1 MTNSTSV
8 VNTPLRRS
16 ARFLHLHKTPPPQ
29 PQDPNT
35 QNPKF
40 TNNRRRSAR
49 LDSTPKTQTRKIK
62 ASKEPCRPSC
72 GSREP
77 PRLNDGVVSSQSLR
91 RSPRF
96 CSNPIAE
103 QVVKKSGNEKSKK
116 RSSAAKFKKRKRKS
130 EVGVKLCEEIEVP
143 RISIVM
149 GLKAFRAEGMKMKDR
164 EIGEENEE
172 INVKRERKCGEE
184 GKKSGKIRIEGWTKE
199 QEVALQR
206 AYFATKPTPHFWKK
220 VSKLVPGKSSQE
232 CFDKVHSEHLT
243 PTQPRPQSRANKRN
257 SSPVEQF
264 SLSASKLLKPIQ
276 PKIKRSSCNK
286 QKSHLTQ
293 KIVRNLLQKNCHID
307 KDYEADLFSVLEP
320 NTSSS
325 VKVSG
330 QNGLLSTPKL
340 LQKNQEFLQKYQE
353 RSSGQKK
360 PLSRFSS
367 SCGTALVSPP
377 VLKQVKNIALHEKY
391 IDQLQN
397 REAKRKAASAR
408 ADRIVTGKEN
418 KRGIPGLE
426 FDVVRAAKIAMVT
439 DAQNAINQLQHLQ
452 ANTMRESFDFDCDS
466 VSCDDDEGESEL

>member
-1 MTNSTSV
+1 MTKSTSI

-49 LDSTPKTQTRKIK
+49 LDSTPKTQTRKMK

-116 RSSAAKFKKRKRKS
+116 R
-130 EVGVKLCEEIEVP
+130 
-143 RISIVM
+143 ISIVM

-184 GKKSGKIRIEGWTKE
+184 GKKSGKIRIEEGGQKNKRWHCRE
-199 QEVALQR
+199 HISLR
-206 AYFATKPTPHFWKK
+206 SPLLI
-220 VSKLVPGKSSQE
+220 SGRRLPGKSSQE

-243 PTQPRPQSRANKRN
+243 PTQPRPQSRANKIN
-257 SSPVEQF
+257 SSPIEQF
-264 SLSASKLLKPIQ
+264 SLSAKKPGI
-276 PKIKRSSCNK
+276 SSEIPREIFWK
-286 QKSHLTQ
+286 
-293 KIVRNLLQKNCHID
+293 
-307 KDYEADLFSVLEP
+307 
-320 NTSSS
+320 
-325 VKVSG
+325 
-330 QNGLLSTPKL
+330 
-340 LQKNQEFLQKYQE
+340 
-353 RSSGQKK
+353 QKK

-391 IDQLQN
+391 IDQLHN

-452 ANTMRESFDFDCDS
+452 ANTMRESFDFDCDG